1 METCRQYTQEALII
15 KSGLSLRTS
24 AITIV
29 AFLNAVENITPSRGR
44 RFFIEYQISGSKIS
58 DQGLNRKFD
67 KFFFIIS
74 NFAFDTI
81 KL

>member
-29 AFLNAVENITPSRGR
+29 AFLNAVENIIPSI
-44 RFFIEYQISGSKIS
+44 FVNCDLQ
-58 DQGLNRKFD
+58 
-67 KFFFIIS
+67 
-74 NFAFDTI
+74 
-81 KL
+81 